1 MATVVWHRADL
12 RAPDNPAV
20 AAAGD
25 DAVPLFVV
33 DAAFFDGGLACDA
46 RLEFLLESLADL
58 DDAYRERGG
67 ELVLAGGDPVDVLT
81 AVADSLDADVHYN
94 HHTTARYGRER
105 DRAVAEAL
113 GDRAV
118 GHVADA
124 IRRDAE
130 DPRDG
135 WSAHAEAYMEAEPFD
150 APDAVADR
158 TTVRDRLADAALP
171 ADVDVGL
178 SVDDVRDRYDV
189 DPEKTGVQRG
199 GRTAAVRR
207 LEHFVDNLDSY
218 PGSISSPTAAERHCS
233 RLSPYLALGCLSV
246 REAYQRARASP
257 HGRGRELFTER
268 LYWNQ
273 HFRQKLQDWPR
284 ATERAINP
292 VMRGLHRDRHD
303 PELVAAWQR
312 GETGFPLVDAAMRCL
327 VDTGHLNF
335 RMRALVA
342 TFFCHVLQEWWKRG
356 ADFMYYHLLD
366 ADAGINYEQWQMQGN
381 LTGVHPV
388 RVYDPAKN
396 QREHDPDAGI
406 NYEQWQMQGNLTGVH
421 PVRVYDP
428 AKNQREHDPDGAF
441 VREHVP
447 ELEGVPDG
455 YLAEPWRMSRA
466 EQRECGV
473 EIGTDYP
480 RPVVDFE
487 RRASD
492 TRERFGRLADRAR
505 EALEDPEIRRR
516 ASLSRRHET
525 VEDDPDERGQAS
537 LGDF

>member
-1 MATVVWHRADL
+1 MTALVWHRADL
-12 RAPDNPAV
+12 RAPDNPAL
-20 AAAGD
+20 AAAGR
-25 DAVPLFVV
+25 DAVPVFVV
-33 DAAFFDGGLACDA
+33 DPAFFSDGLACDA
-46 RLEFLLESLADL
+46 RLEFLLESLVDL
-58 DDAYRERGG
+58 DEAYRERDGT
-67 ELVLAGGDPVDVLT
+67 LVLAHGDPVDVVPAL
-81 AVADSLDADVHYN
+81 ADALDADVHFN

-105 DRAVAEAL
+105 DRAVVDAL
-113 GDRAV
+113 GDCAV

-124 IRRDAE
+124 IRRDAA

-135 WSAHAEAYMEAEPFD
+135 WSAHAEAYMRAEQFD
-150 APDAVADR
+150 APDEVADA
-158 TTVRDRLADAALP
+158 TAVRDALASADLP
-171 ADVDVGL
+171 EGVEVGL
-178 SVDDVRDRYDV
+178 SVEVVRERYDV
-189 DPEKTGVQRG
+189 DPAKTGVQRG

-207 LEHFVDNLDSY
+207 LEHFVDNLESY
-218 PGSISSPTAAERHCS
+218 PGSISSPTAAREHCS

-246 REAYQRARASP
+246 REAHQAAKDST
-257 HGRGRELFTER
+257 HARGRELFTER

-303 PELVAAWQR
+303 PELVDAWKR
-312 GETGFPLVDAAMRCL
+312 GETGFPLVDASMRCL
-327 VDTGHLNF
+327 VATGHLNF
-335 RMRALVA
+335 RMRALAA

-356 ADFMYYHLLD
+356 ADFMYYHLVD
-366 ADAGINYEQWQMQGN
+366 A
-381 LTGVHPV
+381 
-388 RVYDPAKN
+388 
-396 QREHDPDAGI
+396 DAGI

-447 ELEGVPDG
+447 ELRPVPDA

-466 EQRECGV
+466 EQRDCGV
-473 EIGTDYP
+473 RVGADYP

-487 RRASD
+487 RRATD
-492 TRERFGRLADRAR
+492 TRERFARLADRAR

-516 ASLSRRHET
+516 ASLSSRQET
-525 VEDDPDERGQAS
+525 VEDEPADEGQAS